1 MKKGL
6 MKALGAL
13 TSSVLLAMGF
23 GSCSPL
29 SQPKVYGPPPMEY
42 YVKPDSAE
50 VQATTPAP
58 ADSGNNQSKQQ

>member
-6 MKALGAL
+6 MKAFGAL

-29 SQPKVYGPPPMEY
+29 TQPKVYGPPPMEY
-42 YVKPDSAE
+42 SVNPDTTE